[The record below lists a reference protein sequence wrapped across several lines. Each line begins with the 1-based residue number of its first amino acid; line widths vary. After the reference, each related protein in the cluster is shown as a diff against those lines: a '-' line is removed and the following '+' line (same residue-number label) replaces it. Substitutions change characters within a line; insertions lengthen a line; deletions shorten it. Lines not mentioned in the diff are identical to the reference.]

1 MNTPLKVSGPPS
13 LISAL
18 PYLLGFQPTNSIICV
33 LLQSNA
39 ISGCIRYEFSDDT
52 EQLFDLIESTL
63 VTHNYDALVVVVV
76 THEISCDV
84 TSLLAKF
91 NLATIELLDFL
102 ITDFQAYKS
111 ALCVDLSC
119 CPPTGTDLTSA
130 QRDAVAAELVLSGYV
145 AATSRAELLERL
157 TPRPMDF
164 NQEVA
169 DILDSEK
176 LSGDALID
184 RLTTLH
190 RTAIPQSEM
199 IECVIALTD
208 PEIRNELEYALFESI
223 DGELTKPDKLRIA
236 AENLRQCAVT
246 APRQL
251 AAMPYG
257 LLAFCFWNLGEWILA
272 DAAVAQALKLD
283 DMNSP
288 ARLTKRLIMQGV
300 DPVTARRQIFP
311 SAA

>member
-1 MNTPLKVSGPPS
+1 MNTPLRVSGPPS

-18 PYLLGFQPTNSIICV
+18 PYLLGFQPTDSVICV
-33 LLQSNA
+33 LLQSDA
-39 ISGCIRYEFSDDT
+39 ISGCIRYELSNDT
-52 EQLFDLIESTL
+52 EQVFDLIESTL
-63 VTHNYDALVVVVV
+63 VNHNYDALVVVVV
-76 THEISCDV
+76 TENIASDLNR
-84 TSLLAKF
+84 LLTKF
-91 NLATIELLDFL
+91 NLAKIDLLDFL
-102 ITDFQAYKS
+102 ITDFQVYRS

-119 CPPTGTDLTSA
+119 CPPTGTDLTAA
-130 QRDAVAAELVLSGYV
+130 QRDTVSAELVLSGHV

-157 TPRPMDF
+157 MPRPINF

-169 DILDSEK
+169 DLLDGEK
-176 LSGDALID
+176 LLGSELLK
-184 RLTTLH
+184 RLTEIH
-190 RTAIPQSEM
+190 RTAILETEM
-199 IECVIALTD
+199 IEIVIALSD
-208 PEIRNELEYALFESI
+208 PEIRNDLEYTLFESI
-223 DGELTKPDKLRIA
+223 DGELTNPDQLRIA
-236 AENLRQCAVT
+236 AENLRQCAVI

-272 DAAVAQALKLD
+272 DASVAQALKLD